1 MKILLT
7 ILAIL
12 YAISPYD
19 ILPDFA
25 FGWGWLDDLVILF
38 LLWRFFYSMKKSPF
52 QNRRFY
58 QRTYRYFNDGQGRSE
73 RTGSGTREPPGAG
86 HPSNDPYQ
94 ILGIQRNASTEEIK
108 KAYRQLANKYH
119 PDKVHHLGEEFKK
132 LAEQRFKE
140 IEEAFRT
147 LTKRQP

>member
-1 MKILLT
+1 MKILFT

-12 YAISPYD
+12 YVLSPYD

-38 LLWRFFYSMKKSPF
+38 LLWRFFYSVKKSPF

-58 QRTYRYFNDGQGRSE
+58 SRNYQYFNKGYGGSQS
-73 RTGSGTREPPGAG
+73 TGSGARQPFDADPS
-86 HPSNDPYQ
+86 SNDPYQ
-94 ILGIQRNASTEEIK
+94 VLGIERNATEDEIK
-108 KAYRQLANKYH
+108 RAYRQLANKYH

-140 IEEAFRT
+140 IEEAYRT
-147 LTKRQP
+147 LTKG

>member
-1 MKILLT
+1 MKILFT

-12 YAISPYD
+12 YTLSPYD

-38 LLWRFFYSMKKSPF
+38 LVWRFFYSVRKSPF

-58 QRTYRYFNDGQGRSE
+58 NRNYQYFNKGYDRSGS
-73 RTGSGTREPPGAG
+73 TGSGARQPFGDDPS
-86 HPSNDPYQ
+86 SNDPYQ
-94 ILGIQRNASTEEIK
+94 VLGIERNATGDEIK
-108 KAYRQLANKYH
+108 HAYRQLANKYH

-140 IEEAFRT
+140 IEEAYRT
-147 LTKRQP
+147 LTKG